1 MILMSKRTMQRT
13 TTAMKMTMYS
23 EMVEVCLDYEDYLN
37 PQITA
42 YNHFKALVMQA
53 INLISRYFIKVL
65 PLKILWIYKESWTQY
80 LQRFW
85 TCNKAVGKLQY
96 NFEFIPQRNKQELTP
111 NACAFHPLRALM
123 ANQTILA
130 IQPFINLITGVL
142 LRQLN

>member
-65 PLKILWIYKESWTQY
+65 PLKIL
-80 LQRFW
+80 
-85 TCNKAVGKLQY
+85 
-96 NFEFIPQRNKQELTP
+96 
-111 NACAFHPLRALM
+111 
-123 ANQTILA
+123 
-130 IQPFINLITGVL
+130 
-142 LRQLN
+142 